1 MFNFTDPHWKKQIG
15 NFNNRPL
22 FSRCTV
28 FLDFSIMSLFKLFIK
43 FSYCIISIASM
54 LLHLFC
60 QRIYTVI
67 TLCKSVICIFN
78 CHVLYLSL
86 DAKYIC
92 QVWLYELHIS
102 LSGDIEL
109 NPVLESNSCENFLV
123 CHWNLN
129 SISDHN
135 FSEVSLLNAYTSV
148 NSFDMICFS
157 DTCLDSRTLSQGRN
171 QEFQGYDLISA
182 DHPSNVK
189 RDGACIY
196 YQNHLC

>member
-1 MFNFTDPHWKKQIG
+1 MFNFTDLHWRKQIG
-15 NFNNRPL
+15 NFNNCSP

-43 FSYCIISIASM
+43 FSCCIISIALM
-54 LLHLFC
+54 LLHLFSL
-60 QRIYTVI
+60 RIYTVI
-67 TLCKSVICIFN
+67 RFCKSVICIYN
-78 CHVLYLSL
+78 RHVLYLSL
-86 DAKYIC
+86 VAKYIC
-92 QVWLYELHIS
+92 QVWLCKLHTS

-135 FSEVSLLNAYTSV
+135 FSEVSLLNAYTSL

-157 DTCLDSRTLSQGRN
+157 DTCLDSCTLSHDRN
-171 QEFQGYDLISA
+171 QECQGYDLISA
-182 DHPSNVK
+182 DDPLNFK

-196 YQNHLC
+196 YKNNLS